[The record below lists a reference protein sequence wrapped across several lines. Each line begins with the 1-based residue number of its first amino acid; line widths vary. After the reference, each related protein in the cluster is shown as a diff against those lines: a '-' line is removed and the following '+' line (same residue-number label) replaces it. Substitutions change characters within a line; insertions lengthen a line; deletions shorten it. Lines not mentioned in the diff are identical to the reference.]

1 MLNFGTKIAENL
13 VRNSQYSII
22 LCTFLVQL
30 KSIWHNI
37 ECYHPHLTSLVSI
50 SIPAF
55 WLIRLLRRG
64 DSPLAWTWTR
74 LFNFFICL
82 EAVDALVVFSIT
94 LLPTGVPGCPLV
106 VCSKRS
112 TTSSPFCPAWIFRLV
127 FTAVVFAWKLNTKL
141 EIIFFPSN
149 QFSGKLLVFTFYI
162 QKFRLTNI
170 GRARKQKSIPWNIV

>member
-1 MLNFGTKIAENL
+1 MTASVKFWYKNCRKFSPEFPIFYHSMHVSGTTKK
-13 VRNSQYSII
+13 Y
-22 LCTFLVQL
+22 
-30 KSIWHNI
+30 I

-74 LFNFFICL
+74 LFSFFICL

-141 EIIFFPSN
+141 EIIFFPSK
-149 QFSGKLLVFTFYI
+149 SVFRKIVSFYVLHSEI
-162 QKFRLTNI
+162 L
-170 GRARKQKSIPWNIV
+170 AD